1 MRMGAIFA
9 RGSCRALK
17 WTAML
22 GVVFALGA
30 GSAFAQQQLTP
41 DNTFDDDG
49 VKIEGL
55 GKTIGESTGVAVK
68 VTLRAT
74 VPGGAD
80 EDAEPT
86 PVTVTVAV
94 VAPDGE
100 SPTNDMSDDADDGDI
115 ILNPQDGV
123 VTVNFP
129 PNKGAAP
136 KKDTQ
141 WATVFLQTS
150 NDRDAERE
158 DFAVTITVDGN
169 GFDNLA
175 PSGTAADDVEA
186 GLRIESTI
194 TDDEDQTYVLTV
206 STEAG
211 DRKENSTIT
220 GTVTASPAHEQM
232 AVPLRLHLDDPG
244 YTLDNDTNAG
254 FMIGNDDVGTGG
266 NALAVPSHTFEIT
279 TPKNDKNRDED
290 TVTLSLYS
298 GTAGSSTLEGSEALK
313 VADANALPAVTAT
326 AIVLDKDGDAV
337 DPQPDMVES
346 IEEGQEI
353 DLKITVVD
361 KDGKATPAKE
371 KLSVML
377 MATGDANDQDYDL
390 SMRPVVI
397 EKGDESATIQ
407 LTASANPDLGMER
420 LMLDAVVSGDAEI
433 GPKPRT
439 SEGVLDVAIMD
450 ITERQVEA
458 LKDTELMPIIYGA
471 IDEGDGDDDKFNPG
485 EKIELDA
492 STLFKPTEYNIVYS
506 VDSDMM
512 DVAKPRRTGSMV
524 TVEALMEGGPAQI
537 TITATAT
544 GPSGAMSLDQTK
556 PNVAQVSFPVTVVD
570 TPLVV
575 KVSTDPMDMVEE
587 GGMVKVTATS
597 TRDILAGEEV
607 VVMLDVNGPA
617 TGPDSIT
624 IPAGMSYGSIDLTV
638 NDDEMVAPM
647 GDIVITATGPG
658 IDGAT
663 VLTVIVTEDDMETT
677 YSVAPA
683 AVSVTEGGEGMTITA
698 TASQAVLAATE
709 VMLMHGAGSASA
721 GDYGLDPTSITI
733 EAGGTSGTTMV
744 TATEDTDVEGT
755 ETVTLNAMVGTMSV
769 GMVEVTIEDNDMET
783 TYSVAPAAVSVT
795 EGGEGMTITAT
806 ASRAVL
812 ANTEVM
818 LMHGAGSASADD
830 YGLVPVMITIMAGD
844 TEGSTMLTATDDTD
858 VEGMEAVTLNAMIG
872 TMSVGMVEVTI
883 EDDDMPT
890 TYELAPATGM
900 VDEGGEAAV
909 ITATASQA
917 VMEDTMVSL
926 TATGGTASAD
936 DYSVDAITITAGET
950 SGSTMLMAN
959 DDYDV
964 EGMETL
970 TLQGSIG
977 AMIIGSVMFE
987 IGDNDMEITVEL
999 SSEDMNI
1006 VEGDMDAANG
1016 TKAAAMLTATASSA
1030 VQVDTTVTIMRD
1042 GSSSAVMA
1050 DFTAAPITITAGET
1064 VGTTMVMA
1072 VEDDMMEDME
1082 MLTLYGEV
1090 DGMNTNMVS
1099 FYIWDAAVPALPLI
1113 AQLLLAMFLAI
1124 GGYRRYL
1131 RR

>member
-17 WTAML
+17 WMAL
-22 GVVFALGA
+22 FGVVFALGA
-30 GSAFAQQQLTP
+30 GQAFAQLTITPPKTVAEGGSAMIPVEAKVSIAGGASAAMVTVGTVAAAVRTTDLSAAQIAADVTQGEEDADSNGNPQDLVLDIPANAGATDITRTVTGTIIWQTRP
-41 DNTFDDDG
+41 DLDAEDEAFTLTFTVTNSDSVIGQDAGETVLAGPTMPSDITIDDAQTQMFVMALDPNQTPVEAG
-49 VKIEGL
+49 
-55 GKTIGESTGVAVK
+55 SAM
-68 VTLRAT
+68 VTLRAMY
-74 VPGGAD
+74 P
-80 EDAEPT
+80 
-86 PVTVTVAV
+86 PVDLTYDVALAV
-94 VAPDGE
+94 NETGYSVMPNAWQFA
-100 SPTNDMSDDADDGDI
+100 ADDD
-115 ILNPQDGV
+115 D
-123 VTVNFP
+123 
-129 PNKGAAP
+129 
-136 KKDTQ
+136 DTN
-141 WATVFLQTS
+141 A
-150 NDRDAERE
+150 
-158 DFAVTITVDGN
+158 IG
-169 GFDNLA
+169 
-175 PSGTAADDVEA
+175 PSGT
-186 GLRIESTI
+186 
-194 TDDEDQTYVLTV
+194 LTV
-206 STEAG
+206 SA
-211 DRKENSTIT
+211 
-220 GTVTASPAHEQM
+220 PA
-232 AVPLRLHLDDPG
+232 
-244 YTLDNDTNAG
+244 
-254 FMIGNDDVGTGG
+254 
-266 NALAVPSHTFEIT
+266 
-279 TPKNDKNRDED
+279 NDKNRDDDKVMLTALAAGTVDDVAESVEIGFKDLHGLPESDKISAQAFMVDEDDKKTEEMAESVKEGD
-290 TVTLSLYS
+290 TVVITVTVDRGEKGYPLGEKLEVTLMTDSAQVSDRRFPDGNTVEIAAES
-298 GTAGSSTLEGSEALK
+298 GEQTADITLEASLNDDIGPE
-313 VADANALPAVTAT
+313 
-326 AIVLDKDGDAV
+326 
-337 DPQPDMVES
+337 
-346 IEEGQEI
+346 
-353 DLKITVVD
+353 
-361 KDGKATPAKE
+361 
-371 KLSVML
+371 ML
-377 MATGDANDQDYDL
+377 MLNLVA
-390 SMRPVVI
+390 
-397 EKGDESATIQ
+397 KGKNEDNGPGESSATF
-407 LTASANPDLGMER
+407 S
-420 LMLDAVVSGDAEI
+420 
-433 GPKPRT
+433 
-439 SEGVLDVAIMD
+439 IMID
-450 ITERQVEA
+450 DDTRRQVEA
-458 LKDTELMPIIYGA
+458 LPEEDLMPIIYGA

-492 STLFKPTEYNIVYS
+492 STLFKPTEYNISYS

-512 DVAKPRRTGSMV
+512 DVAGWRRTGSMV

-544 GPSGAMSLDQTK
+544 GMTSGAKPLPQTS
-556 PNVAQVSFPVTVVD
+556 PIFAQVIFSVTVED

-624 IPAGMSYGSIDLTV
+624 IPAGMSSGSIDLMV

-647 GDIVITATGPG
+647 NDIVITATGPG

-663 VLTVIVTEDDMETT
+663 VLTVSVTEDDMETT

-806 ASRAVL
+806 ASQAVL

-830 YGLVPVMITIMAGD
+830 YGLVPVSITIMTGD
-844 TEGSTMLTATDDTD
+844 TEGSTTLTATDDD
-858 VEGMEAVTLNAMIG
+858 DYEGMEAVTLNAMIG

-936 DYSVDAITITAGET
+936 DYSVDAITITAGEA